1 MESNFQNF
9 MNYVGPLLVLY
20 QVKDGSKVGIYTPL
34 ILGKNAIISE
44 WKDDM
49 DTFLF
54 NLNQIKK
61 YKKINIKSS
70 LFYAGDHGMYTAEFG
85 NGRSCQTMKRLVH
98 YADYINS
105 YYEKGSE
112 ILPSQGKQAYY
123 DLLEVEVFQVIKVK
137 GKQN

>member
-1 MESNFQNF
+1 

-70 LFYAGDHGMYTAEFG
+70 LFYAGDHGMYNAEFG

-98 YADYINS
+98 YADCINS